1 MTDIYNF
8 TKDDLKMLIKIYKKN
23 DKKKIIEMIQK
34 PDSSFKEILNKF
46 INKKKLKKNCNKE
59 CLFKEIKKTYDKFY
73 FEINRYEILNNYFS
87 VVEKDKDGNLIYLD
101 NDFDANYGFIN
112 YIDTNS
118 KSKNHQISSYYPLQG
133 GKYCNYEFDDVDMQG
148 DDLNIETMRNELG
161 INAIENSIIL
171 IMKIY
176 IQLINELEIDN
187 CESQKIFE
195 LFEYYGQ
202 VRYNNNY
209 FFLKSSLFLT
219 SQDSLQILEND
230 LSDKYRNY
238 NISNC
243 IGNKLQDCIY
253 IINRQVDEI
262 DERYVNNVD
271 DFLKRI
277 NQENHKY
284 TFQDLYIARHYLKRL
299 IQDQFTKFLNNYAVI
314 NDNYLQVRR
323 GNFSYINFLMKIKN
337 RLSDYLEAYD
347 FTNEIKDMLM
357 EEYEGL
363 IELIENKDNLGE
375 EIFNR
380 VSIIMKGGNVSK
392 LFMNNFRFDR
402 NEERFSLN
410 EANENEYREHRNYL
424 QNLSDF
430 DFDIKINLNPP
441 HPFRDVQNEGDLSQR
456 VQENKDFLIKEL
468 ISRKIAFK
476 LIKDFFNG
484 LNMNEFDEFDDI
496 KNNIQ
501 CHIEYFY
508 SLLCHLKINLTKDF
522 YDFHIYY
529 EKKKEEELADEI
541 NRFSYFRDGNRF
553 NITKDI
559 ETNNETIQRHEDKF
573 FSLTS
578 YYNLGTIYRNE
589 NENFFLNSF
598 DLTRLM
604 LRLKIDINVYTQDK
618 HFIFPVMSKAEVFDF
633 GYSHSNS
640 LLSFALPIV
649 DPKDF
654 RLKIKSPN
662 PHPNEYYIHDIKIKD
677 YKFILFELLHISI
690 YTTDV
695 KTKKRYERFFKI
707 LDNIRFVPD
716 LESVFT
722 DPCYSLILK
731 YQNPIFN
738 LLDGIII
745 LRFKIYNKYTN
756 DTEFLNRLNDI
767 NAWRSI
773 NDQFDN
779 NNINNNVPL
788 SYLYNNQNYFSR
800 NTISTINSLVNP
812 E

>member
-23 DKKKIIEMIQK
+23 DKKNIIEMIQK

-118 KSKNHQISSYYPLQG
+118 KSKNHQISSSLHG

-161 INAIENSIIL
+161 INAIEKSIIL

-176 IQLINELEIDN
+176 IQLINELEIYN

-202 VRYNNNY
+202 VRYYNNY

-219 SQDSLQILEND
+219 SQDSLRILEND
-230 LSDKYRNY
+230 LSNKYNKY

-243 IGNKLQDCIY
+243 IGNKLQDCIN
-253 IINRQVDEI
+253 IIKRQVDDI

-271 DFLKRI
+271 DFLNTI
-277 NQENHKY
+277 NQENYEY

-323 GNFSYINFLMKIKN
+323 GNFSYINFLMNIKN
-337 RLSDYLEAYD
+337 RLSDYLENFD
-347 FTNEIKDMLM
+347 FTDVRQNFLEDYQ
-357 EEYEGL
+357 EL

-375 EIFNR
+375 QIFNR
-380 VSIIMKGGNVSK
+380 VFIIMKGGNVSK

-402 NEERFSLN
+402 NEEIFSLN

-430 DFDIKINLNPP
+430 DFDIKINLNSP
-441 HPFRDVQNEGDLSQR
+441 HPFRDVQNEEQLFNRMQ

-476 LIKDFFNG
+476 LIKDFFNE

-541 NRFSYFRDGNRF
+541 NRFSYFRDLARF

-559 ETNNETIQRHEDKF
+559 ETNNENIQRHEDKF

-589 NENFFLNSF
+589 NGNIFLNSF

-649 DPKDF
+649 DPKYF

-662 PHPNEYYIHDIKIKD
+662 SHPNEYYIHDIKIKD

-722 DPCYSLILK
+722 DLCYSLILK
-731 YQNPIFN
+731 YQNLIFN

-745 LRFKIYNKYTN
+745 LRFKICNEYTN

>member
-23 DKKKIIEMIQK
+23 DKKNIIEMIQK

-118 KSKNHQISSYYPLQG
+118 KSKNHQISSSLHG

-161 INAIENSIIL
+161 INAIEKSIIL

-176 IQLINELEIDN
+176 IQLINELEIYN

-202 VRYNNNY
+202 VRYYNNY

-219 SQDSLQILEND
+219 SQDSLRILEND
-230 LSDKYRNY
+230 LSNKYNKY

-243 IGNKLQDCIY
+243 IGNKLQDCIN
-253 IINRQVDEI
+253 IIKRQVDDI

-271 DFLKRI
+271 DFLNTI
-277 NQENHKY
+277 NQENYEY

-323 GNFSYINFLMKIKN
+323 GNFSYINFLMNIKN
-337 RLSDYLEAYD
+337 RLSDYLENFD
-347 FTNEIKDMLM
+347 FTDVRQNFLEDYQ
-357 EEYEGL
+357 EL

-375 EIFNR
+375 QIFNR
-380 VSIIMKGGNVSK
+380 VFIIMKGGNVSK

-430 DFDIKINLNPP
+430 DFDIKINLNSP
-441 HPFRDVQNEGDLSQR
+441 HPFRDVQNEEQLFNRMQ

-476 LIKDFFNG
+476 LIKDFFNE

-541 NRFSYFRDGNRF
+541 NRFSYFRDLARF

-559 ETNNETIQRHEDKF
+559 ETNNENIQRHEDKF

-589 NENFFLNSF
+589 NGNIFLNSF

-662 PHPNEYYIHDIKIKD
+662 QHPNEYYIHDIKIKD

-745 LRFKIYNKYTN
+745 LRFKICNEYTN

>member
-23 DKKKIIEMIQK
+23 DKKNIIEMIQK

-118 KSKNHQISSYYPLQG
+118 KSKNHQISSSLHG

-161 INAIENSIIL
+161 INAIEKSIIL

-176 IQLINELEIDN
+176 IQLINELEIYN

-202 VRYNNNY
+202 VRYYNNY

-219 SQDSLQILEND
+219 SQDSLRILEND
-230 LSDKYRNY
+230 LSNKYNKY

-243 IGNKLQDCIY
+243 IGNKLQDCIN
-253 IINRQVDEI
+253 IIKRQVDDI

-271 DFLKRI
+271 DFLNTI
-277 NQENHKY
+277 NQENYEY

-323 GNFSYINFLMKIKN
+323 GNFSYINFLMNIKN
-337 RLSDYLEAYD
+337 RLSDYLENFD
-347 FTNEIKDMLM
+347 FTDVRQNFLEDYQ
-357 EEYEGL
+357 EL

-375 EIFNR
+375 QIFNR
-380 VSIIMKGGNVSK
+380 VFIIMKGGNVSK

-430 DFDIKINLNPP
+430 DFDIKINLNSP
-441 HPFRDVQNEGDLSQR
+441 HPFRDVQNEEQLFNRMQ

-476 LIKDFFNG
+476 LIKDFFNE

-541 NRFSYFRDGNRF
+541 NRFSYFRDLARF

-559 ETNNETIQRHEDKF
+559 ETNNENIQRHEDKF

-589 NENFFLNSF
+589 NGNIFLNSF

-662 PHPNEYYIHDIKIKD
+662 QHPNEYYIHDIKIKD

-745 LRFKIYNKYTN
+745 LRFKICNEYTN

-779 NNINNNVPL
+779 NNINNNETL
-788 SYLYNNQNYFSR
+788 YYQYNNQNYFSR